1 MNAQFLEGLENTLI
15 LAGEELAD
23 HQQSKV
29 RHLDSENQ
37 YLIFNFFNFFFTI
50 FIVTSLNC
58 IEVV

>member
-1 MNAQFLEGLENTLI
+1 MIWEILVRVENMNAQFLEGLENTLI

-37 YLIFNFFNFFFTI
+37 SLIF
-50 FIVTSLNC
+50 
-58 IEVV
+58 